1 MMMMIPFLSLYP
13 DDNSIVVTIL
23 AGEWPRHNE
32 IGGGGC
38 HHHYSSVSSWI
49 VLPPPW
55 PNSHTLRHR
64 GGLLCVHDVVVFCQ
78 DDCHPVLLDLVCF
91 VVVVVVGGGIDI
103 DSAIVV
109 VVVVVVVVDV
119 VVVAAAA
126 AAVLPEQPEQ

>member
-1 MMMMIPFLSLYP
+1 MMMMMIPFLSLYP

-64 GGLLCVHDVVVFCQ
+64 GGLLRANAVVVSCQ
-78 DDCHPVLLDLVCF
+78 DTCHLVLLDFVCF
-91 VVVVVVGGGIDI
+91 VVVVVGGGVGIDI
-103 DSAIVV
+103 DSAIV
-109 VVVVVVVVDV
+109 D
-119 VVVAAAA
+119 VVVAAD
-126 AAVLPEQPEQ
+126 AVPPEQPEQ